1 MERVARATAGG
12 AMNDRQAIRRR
23 IVVVD
28 TALEYWITP
37 GASSTP
43 VVLLHPWFGCWQF
56 WDRTVACLPDYT
68 CFAADLYSLGA
79 SEWRAVATPAGL
91 AAATVALL
99 DAEGLERCALVGN
112 SMGGIAAQIVA
123 AREPERIEKLVL
135 VGTGASTAG
144 LKPDYRAEIDAWLGD
159 PDGARAEALVARLL
173 ARRPPP
179 EELAVYVGAVRGA
192 NREFMAAVLTSALG
206 LDLRPRL
213 PAITA
218 RTLIVR
224 GALDAGRTREHVRD
238 LLRGIRDSEAIE
250 IPQGGH
256 SVMVDSAEEFVGIL
270 RAFLAHGRV
279 EGASRDAGP

>member
-1 MERVARATAGG
+1 MKDQQ
-12 AMNDRQAIRRR
+12 AMLRR
-23 IVVVD
+23 IVVGD
-28 TALEYWITP
+28 AALEYRITP
-37 GASSTP
+37 GASSAP

-79 SEWRAVATPAGL
+79 REWRAVATPAGL

-123 AREPERIEKLVL
+123 AGEPERIEKLVL

-144 LKPDYRAEIDAWLGD
+144 LKPDYRAEIDAWLAD
-159 PDGARAEALVARLL
+159 DADGARAEALVTRLL

-179 EELAVYVGAVRGA
+179 EELAVYAGAVRDA

-206 LDLRPRL
+206 MDLRPRL

-238 LLRGIRDSEAIE
+238 LLHGIRDSEAIE

-256 SVMVDSAEEFVGIL
+256 SVMVDSAEDFVGIL